1 MTRRRVKGTGYK
13 AASNPEAEPDLY
25 ALPFMSE
32 VNKRLGEQQISQ
44 GSIQAVIES
53 PVTSS
58 PQYSPNFGMTKSA
71 YITDATTDSSRA
83 SYSSSGEESDQDKN
97 SPSPQSNIIMTNIA
111 PPPVFSNQ
119 QQNQLT
125 LSTILNSNNAS
136 MMANIAA
143 NVAPSTFDC
152 FRTTML
158 QAESPQS
165 NQGVTAQVVH
175 SMPIPAIQQQTYNNN
190 CLASSYSSG
199 GVQQVNT
206 QVNIN
211 AGTMDSPLLQ
221 GFCEDMAFAP
231 LSLPTSPQA
240 SFAAPV
246 ANPVTN
252 AGQIRQHH
260 QVQQE
265 EQNVLQEF
273 ADMWELGGL

>member
-1 MTRRRVKGTGYK
+1 
-13 AASNPEAEPDLY
+13 
-25 ALPFMSE
+25 MSE

-83 SYSSSGEESDQDKN
+83 SYSSSSEESDQDKN
-97 SPSPQSNIIMTNIA
+97 SPSPQSNIIMANIA

-119 QQNQLT
+119 QQNQVT

-158 QAESPQS
+158 QAEIPQW

-175 SMPIPAIQQQTYNNN
+175 SMPAPVFQQQTYNNN
-190 CLASSYSSG
+190 CLAGLYPSG

-211 AGTMDSPLLQ
+211 GGTIDSPLLQ

-240 SFAAPV
+240 AFAAPG
-246 ANPVTN
+246 AN
-252 AGQIRQHH
+252 AGHIRQQH
-260 QVQQE
+260 QVHQE
-265 EQNVLQEF
+265 EQNALQEF